1 MSHTGDCP
9 VGRSQLFTFKAK
21 ETITV
26 DRPTLEHIFALLN
39 GCSANFKYLCDNDIF
54 VFATKDYLA
63 SLDNPESGK
72 ALNLLGVW
80 TDTWLDASEELADGL
95 DEAVQSI
102 KFILAATAGGRNG

>member
-1 MSHTGDCP
+1 MTFSDDCP
-9 VGRSQLFTFKAK
+9 CGRSQLFTFKAK

-39 GCSANFKYLCDNDIF
+39 GCSANFKYLSDNDIF
-54 VFATKDYLA
+54 VFATKTYLA
-63 SLDNPESGK
+63 SLDNPESRK

-80 TDTWLDASEELADGL
+80 TDTWPDASEELADGL

-102 KFILAATAGGRNG
+102 KFILAVTAGGGNA

>member
-9 VGRSQLFTFKAK
+9 VGRSQFLTFKAK

-54 VFATKDYLA
+54 VFATKNYLA

-72 ALNLLGVW
+72 AVNLLGVW
-80 TDTWLDASEELADGL
+80 TDTWPEASEELADDL
-95 DEAVQSI
+95 DEVVQSI
-102 KFILAATAGGRNG
+102 EFILAATAGGGNG

>member
-1 MSHTGDCP
+1 MSHTDDCP
-9 VGRSQLFTFKAK
+9 KGRSQLFTFKAK

-26 DRPTLEHIFALLN
+26 DRPTVEHIFALLN
-39 GCSANFKYLCDNDIF
+39 GCSANFNLCDNDIF
-54 VFATKDYLA
+54 VFATKNYLA

-80 TDTWLDASEELADGL
+80 TDTWSDASQELADGL

-102 KFILAATAGGRNG
+102 KFILAATAGGRND

>member
-9 VGRSQLFTFKAK
+9 VGRSQVFTFKAK

-39 GCSANFKYLCDNDIF
+39 GCSANFKYLSDNDIF
-54 VFATKDYLA
+54 VFATKNYLA
-63 SLDNPESGK
+63 SLGNPESGK

-80 TDTWLDASEELADGL
+80 TDTWPDASEELADGL

-102 KFILAATAGGRNG
+102 KFILAVTAGGGNE

>member
-1 MSHTGDCP
+1 LSDD
-9 VGRSQLFTFKAK
+9 RNSLRLRRKRQLLSIAQPF
-21 ETITV
+21 
-26 DRPTLEHIFALLN
+26 EHIFALLN

-54 VFATKDYLA
+54 VFATKNYLA

-80 TDTWLDASEELADGL
+80 TDTWPDASEELADGL

-102 KFILAATAGGRNG
+102 KFILAATAGGRND

>member
-1 MSHTGDCP
+1 MSHTSDCP

-26 DRPTLEHIFALLN
+26 DRSTLEHIFALLN
-39 GCSANFKYLCDNDIF
+39 GCSANFKYLSDNDIF
-54 VFATKDYLA
+54 VFATKNYLA

-80 TDTWLDASEELADGL
+80 TDTWPNASEELADGL

-102 KFILAATAGGRNG
+102 EFILAVTAGGGNG